1 MMTFFKTQ
9 NRFDLSRVIY
19 NAGTNRQVSR
29 LLTCTPAPPAT
40 TLALDDDEGHFDVGI
55 REGAQV
61 TLIEPPDLLDV
72 QRGGVDAPGTS
83 VAKSAARNWL
93 NLCAS
98 CAFNASKFAWIT

>member
-61 TLIEPPDLLDV
+61 TLIEPPGLLDL
-72 QRGGVDAPGTS
+72 QRGRHAGTS
-83 VAKSAARNWL
+83 AAKSDARNWL